1 MEEKRV
7 GKYCEVTDGRY
18 RICIRYNY
26 RDACE
31 YVQVYEMINGTCEQV
46 LYGTF
51 GIDIHGDTAGYSL
64 ETNRKSVFLNYVSNI
79 IREAIR
85 WREYWTVAYEA
96 T

>member
-7 GKYCEVTDGRY
+7 GKYCEVCDGRY
-18 RICIRYNY
+18 CIYIRYNY
-26 RDACE
+26 SDACE
-31 YVQVYEMINGTCEQV
+31 YVQVYDIANSTCV

-51 GIDIHGDTAGYSL
+51 GIDIHGDTAGYST
-64 ETNRKSVFLNYVSNI
+64 EANRISGVLNYVSNI
-79 IREAIR
+79 IRETMR